1 MEGFQQISRNQDKS
15 FHQPVQPIVKG
26 YVEGLKENPFLGK
39 PLEKELSGYYPLRSK
54 KFRIID
60 TINADDHV
68 IQIHYVGHGKDAY
81 ELSRE
86 LLSHEKDA

>member
-54 KFRIID
+54 KLRPVSNF
-60 TINADDHV
+60 
-68 IQIHYVGHGKDAY
+68 
-81 ELSRE
+81 
-86 LLSHEKDA
+86 

>member
-1 MEGFQQISRNQDKS
+1 M
-15 FHQPVQPIVKG
+15 
-26 YVEGLKENPFLGK
+26 
-39 PLEKELSGYYPLRSK
+39 EKELSGYYPLRSK
-54 KFRIID
+54 RFRIID

-68 IQIHYVGHGKDAY
+68 IQIHCVGHRKDAY

>member
-15 FHQPVQPIVKG
+15 FHQPVQPIVKR

-60 TINADDHV
+60 TINADDHMM
-68 IQIHYVGHGKDAY
+68 QIHYVGRRKDVY